1 MVPVG
6 SHKIYMGNN
15 LAEDVIGVGT
25 YRLHMSTE
33 RLLDLYDT
41 WNARCIN
48 VVSVSCLIKDDFDIR
63 FSNQRVPI
71 RKKNVIACW
80 GNMIHDTFKLEIANN
95 FLQCNIISFVDY

>member
-1 MVPVG
+1 
-6 SHKIYMGNN
+6 MGNN

-25 YRLHMSTE
+25 YPLHMSTK

-63 FSNQRVPI
+63 FSNQRVTI

-80 GNMIHDTFKLEIANN
+80 GNMIQDIFKLEIANN
-95 FLQCNIISFVDY
+95 FFNAT